1 MSRGALPRVTWDPE
15 KAKLNLRKHGIHFS
29 DAEGVLFDP
38 YALTEEDKAAEG
50 EQRYVTIG
58 LDPLGRVLV
67 VVYTYRGDD
76 IRLISARRAT
86 RKERR
91 SYEEGI

>member
-1 MSRGALPRVTWDPE
+1 MRVAWDPE

-38 YALTEEDKAAEG
+38 
-50 EQRYVTIG
+50 
-58 LDPLGRVLV
+58 
-67 VVYTYRGDD
+67 
-76 IRLISARRAT
+76 LISARRAT

-91 SYEEGI
+91 SYETGI

>member
-1 MSRGALPRVTWDPE
+1 MRVAWDPE
-15 KAKLNLRKHGIHFS
+15 KAKLNLRKHGIRFS

-38 YALTEEDKAAEG
+38 RGVTEEDHTAEG
-50 EQRYVTIG
+50 EHRYVTVD
-58 LDPLGRVLV
+58 LDSLGRVLV

-76 IRLISARRAT
+76 IRLISARGAT

-91 SYEEGI
+91 SYEKGV